1 MTKILIIVDM
11 QNDFITGPLGNDDC
25 RNAVKGCVEL
35 AKSDE
40 FAYTIYTRDTH
51 FEDYLET
58 LEGKKLPVTHCIHE
72 TEGWELIPE
81 LAELQKNKHAF
92 VVNKTTFGST
102 VRLNDVVNFLTQ
114 ELKDDEFEIHFA
126 GVCTSICVISNM
138 AILRAWNPNT
148 RIVLH
153 KNATGDV
160 TQEQKEAAFVVAK
173 SIQCD
178 VED

>member
-25 RNAVKGCVEL
+25 RNAVKGCVDL

-51 FEDYLET
+51 FSDYDST
-58 LEGKKLPVTHCIHE
+58 LEGKKLPVPHCIHE
-72 TEGWELIPE
+72 TEGWQLIPE
-81 LAELQKNKHAF
+81 LAELQKIKHAF
-92 VVNKTTFGST
+92 LVNKTTFGST
-102 VRLNDVVNFLTQ
+102 MRLNEVVNFLTQ
-114 ELKDDEFEIHFA
+114 ELNDDEFELHFA

-138 AILRAWNPNT
+138 AILRAWYPNT

-160 TQEQKEAAFVVAK
+160 TQEQKEAAFTVAK

>member
-102 VRLNDVVNFLTQ
+102 VRLNDGLFFTRMLQVTLHRNRRKLHLLLLSLFSVTWRT
-114 ELKDDEFEIHFA
+114 DE
-126 GVCTSICVISNM
+126 
-138 AILRAWNPNT
+138 
-148 RIVLH
+148 
-153 KNATGDV
+153 
-160 TQEQKEAAFVVAK
+160 
-173 SIQCD
+173 IQGKRSW
-178 VED
+178 